1 MTRNLYCWD
10 LWWLRFPLDPEHLQL
25 SHLFRGYS
33 WILRCTE
40 WWAGITG
47 FRLHANARMSSIVA
61 KVSIFT
67 YYNSKWI
74 GSGMDS
80 TQKNNQVSIKWN
92 VIFLTLTKLNKFR
105 VQILGPFSQ
114 EFYKKKLSKSDFTHF
129 FACLTFCRKMHLLL
143 FHCTTCK
150 LDLQSLLCNCLFHLK
165 KDILKRHFSTL

>member
-1 MTRNLYCWD
+1 MRQFLASINVVFFSRRLV
-10 LWWLRFPLDPEHLQL
+10 QL
-25 SHLFRGYS
+25 STESRVDIGFNPLKLFS
-33 WILRCTE
+33 DASI
-40 WWAGITG
+40 
-47 FRLHANARMSSIVA
+47 NSSLVE
-61 KVSIFT
+61 S
-67 YYNSKWI
+67 
-74 GSGMDS
+74 S
-80 TQKNNQVSIKWN
+80 TASASTHNTNQVSLKWN